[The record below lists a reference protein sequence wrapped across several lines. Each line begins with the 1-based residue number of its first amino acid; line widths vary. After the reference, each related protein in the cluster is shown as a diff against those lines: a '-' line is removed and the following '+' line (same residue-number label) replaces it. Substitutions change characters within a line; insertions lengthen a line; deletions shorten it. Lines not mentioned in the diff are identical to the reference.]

1 MATWLT
7 EDETLHEDHD
17 RALRIVARLQAS
29 PAFIRQLEDTEFG
42 TAGLRY
48 RRLALPEQIAR
59 LPNAVFL
66 ELEREHKLVGT
77 YAVAAREL
85 HTPDGPAK
93 GLYRGLLTL
102 SRDARREGLGRY
114 LVERTFDWLERRSAV
129 GPAPVISWG
138 CIERN
143 NLRSLSLLQ
152 TMGASTLGTLQS
164 MLTYRQWPRSR
175 VTVDELGETDTRAVI
190 KSALETSYRD
200 CGLRAAD
207 TTTERY
213 LAVTDES
220 GVVAGARATL
230 TRLNMVSSGSRW
242 DFFYAGLMRHVPAAR
257 RRFDPRNFTYVRLSD
272 VVVRPGRERLW
283 RDLLPTIMARHDA
296 HMAMFM
302 LDPRSKVYT
311 RLAEAGLF
319 GRFAA
324 ATRQEILVLAQA
336 WNAPG
341 DFLARSARQPLAIG
355 PLDI

>member
-7 EDETLHEDHD
+7 EDEVLHENHD
-17 RALRIVARLQAS
+17 RALRITARLQAS
-29 PAFIRQLEDTEFG
+29 RAFVRQLEDTEFG

-48 RRLALPEQIAR
+48 QRLALPEQIAR

-66 ELEREHKLVGT
+66 ELERKHKLVGT
-77 YAVAAREL
+77 YAIAAREL
-85 HTPDGPAK
+85 QSQDGPAS

-102 SRDARREGLGRY
+102 SPDARREGLGRY
-114 LVERTFDWLERRSAV
+114 LVARTFDWLERRSAA
-129 GPAPVISWG
+129 GPTPVVSWG

-143 NLRSLSLLQ
+143 NLRSLSLLR
-152 TMGASTLGTLQS
+152 TLGAATLGTLQS

-175 VTVDELGETDTRAVI
+175 VTVEELGATDAGLVET
-190 KSALETSYRD
+190 ALETSYRD
-200 CGLRAAD
+200 CGLRPAD
-207 TTTERY
+207 TSTEPY
-213 LAVTDES
+213 LAVTDDR

-242 DFFYAGLMRHVPAAR
+242 DVFYDGLMRRVPAAR

-283 RDLLPTIMARHDA
+283 RDLLPTIMARHDT

-302 LDPRSKVYT
+302 FDPRSKVYT

-319 GRFAA
+319 GRFTA

-341 DFLARSARQPLAIG
+341 DFLARSAKQPLAIG